1 VRAIDLLA
9 ENARLS
15 RLIARERA
23 LNNLAFAVVL
33 VAVHLA
39 VAVVVNW
46 K

>member
-1 VRAIDLLA
+1 MRAIDLLE

-39 VAVVVNW
+39 VALIVNW